1 MGKEEMA
8 KTASVHASVH
18 IGESNSIPGFGIGV
32 DIKVSGIDEELLKAA
47 HEVSDR
53 WVGFSAYAY
62 YTTF

>member
-18 IGESNSIPGFGIGV
+18 IGEPNSMPGFAIGV

-62 YTTF
+62 NTIF